1 MIHAFFSP
9 NSLFSPSEAVT
20 LYETL
25 QETLTMK
32 ITMETS
38 SLTVYKENLQPRRH
52 KELQHSTKCFNYYK
66 LLTTIVFLKHEN

>member
-1 MIHAFFSP
+1 MR
-9 NSLFSPSEAVT
+9 
-20 LYETL
+20 L

-38 SLTVYKENLQPRRH
+38 SLTVYKETLQPRRH